1 MIESRRFWV
10 SEKARL
16 REIAELILHLD
27 VGECNAAEII
37 IRPPKK
43 EKSTAQRGYWHVL
56 LDDFAKSIGH
66 SPREMKEIVKQEY
79 YGSEVVTLPTGQKY
93 EILPSS
99 EDEDRAG
106 YGRLIDFT
114 LQMAAEQGISLQDP
128 RPPL

>member
-56 LDDFAKSIGH
+56 LDDFAKSKLAATN
-66 SPREMKEIVKQEY
+66 KELVE
-79 YGSEVVTLPTGQKY
+79 E
-93 EILPSS
+93 
-99 EDEDRAG
+99 RAFVADM
-106 YGRLIDFT
+106 IK
-114 LQMAAEQGISLQDP
+114 
-128 RPPL
+128 